1 MDLVLLLVDH
11 MLRLVGLVG
20 LVQLGLLFVLL
31 HLDESRGYGCQA
43 ARALQTK
50 DLSEQLA
57 TDQPFGDREIGV
69 LGDWGV
75 RGFGAHSSRV
85 SNPINRR
92 LIDEQHCT

>member
-1 MDLVLLLVDH
+1 MNG
-11 MLRLVGLVG
+11 RRTANKRTK
-20 LVQLGLLFVLL
+20 QP
-31 HLDESRGYGCQA
+31 EP
-43 ARALQTK
+43 LQTK